1 MEYSF
6 SRKVSLVIQYSKEE
20 AEKLHNPCISPEHLV
35 LGMIKDKDN
44 KAVYALESLYV
55 DIYQVQQTLS
65 ELLHDKAEETQ
76 ARVFGVVFDEAGTNA
91 LKGSVWESIRLNSSE
106 INVEHLLLAIM
117 RQKENKVTQ
126 IINSYDV
133 TYQDIAD
140 KLKEANQPKPSAGF
154 DFDEED
160 DDEGIQ
166 RQPLFNS
173 GSEKKEAV
181 GQKETNDTKEETPF
195 LDQYG
200 TDLTKLAAEDK
211 LDSVIGREKE
221 IDRICQILSRRKK
234 NNPILVGDPGVG
246 KTAIVEGIAIRINE
260 GNVHYN
266 LRDKRIVSLEMGTL
280 VAGTKYRGEFENR
293 IMGVLKELSRNR
305 NIILF
310 IDEIH
315 NIVGAGSASGT
326 MDAANLLKPA
336 LANGSLQCIG
346 ATTQDEYRQY
356 FEKDG
361 ALDRRFQKVTVEQ
374 PSEDETLQILRNI
387 KDKYEE
393 HHRVRYTDKAL
404 EACVKLTA
412 RYIPDRFFPD
422 KAIDALDEAG
432 SRAHMKS
439 IVVPAEIKEQEQE
452 IEGIRKLKMQAVS
465 RQDYELA
472 GNLRNQECEMNDK
485 LETLK
490 QSWLEKEKESHA
502 DIDEAQIAEVV
513 SMMSGVPSQR
523 VSSTESSQL
532 KEIGNKLK
540 AKIIAQDKAIN
551 TIAHAI
557 QRNRL
562 GLKDPNRPIGSF
574 LFLGPT
580 GVGKTYL
587 AKQLALQFFGREEAL
602 IRLDMSEYSEKYTA
616 SRLIGSAPGY
626 VGYDEGGE
634 LVEKVRR
641 NPYSVILFDE
651 IEKADSSIY
660 NMLLQVLDEGRLTAS
675 NGKTANF
682 KNTVIILTSNVGS
695 RQLKD
700 FRNSIGFA
708 SRQAS
713 AESENAH
720 SRDIIQKALNKTF
733 APEFLNRLD
742 EIITFNQLDQSAIE
756 QIAQLE
762 IDRLAQRIKESGFI
776 MQTDADVV
784 KHIAT
789 QGYDMQ
795 YGARPL
801 RRAIQSKIED
811 KLVDL
816 IIEQSLQP
824 GCTIIYIGMSEDGKD
839 TVLSVKA

>member
-6 SRKVSLVIQYSKEE
+6 SKKVSLVIQYSKEE

-140 KLKEANQPKPSAGF
+140 KLKEANQPKPSSGL
-154 DFDEED
+154 DFDEDD

-181 GQKETNDTKEETPF
+181 GQKEATGTKEETPF

-200 TDLTKLAAEDK
+200 IDLTKLAAEDK

-246 KTAIVEGIAIRINE
+246 KTAIVEGLAIRINE

-374 PSEDETLQILRNI
+374 PSEEETLQILKNI
-387 KDKYEE
+387 KDKYEA

-412 RYIPDRFFPD
+412 RYIPERFFPD
-422 KAIDALDEAG
+422 KAIDALDESG

-540 AKIIAQDKAIN
+540 AKIIAQDKAID

-824 GCTIIYIGMSEDGKD
+824 GRTIYIGMGEDGKD

>member
-140 KLKEANQPKPSAGF
+140 KLKEANQPKPSSGL

-181 GQKETNDTKEETPF
+181 GQKEATGTKEETPF

-200 TDLTKLAAEDK
+200 IDLTKLAAEDK

-246 KTAIVEGIAIRINE
+246 KTAIVEGLAIRINE

-374 PSEDETLQILRNI
+374 PSEEETLQILKNI
-387 KDKYEE
+387 KDKYEA

-412 RYIPDRFFPD
+412 RYIPERFFPD
-422 KAIDALDEAG
+422 KAIDALDESG

-502 DIDEAQIAEVV
+502 DIDESQIAEVV

-540 AKIIAQDKAIN
+540 AKIIAQDKAID

-824 GCTIIYIGMSEDGKD
+824 GCTIYIGMSDDGKD
-839 TVLSVKA
+839 TMLSVKA

>member
-1 MEYSF
+1 
-6 SRKVSLVIQYSKEE
+6 
-20 AEKLHNPCISPEHLV
+20 
-35 LGMIKDKDN
+35 
-44 KAVYALESLYV
+44 
-55 DIYQVQQTLS
+55 
-65 ELLHDKAEETQ
+65 
-76 ARVFGVVFDEAGTNA
+76 
-91 LKGSVWESIRLNSSE
+91 
-106 INVEHLLLAIM
+106 
-117 RQKENKVTQ
+117 
-126 IINSYDV
+126 
-133 TYQDIAD
+133 
-140 KLKEANQPKPSAGF
+140 
-154 DFDEED
+154 
-160 DDEGIQ
+160 
-166 RQPLFNS
+166 
-173 GSEKKEAV
+173 
-181 GQKETNDTKEETPF
+181 
-195 LDQYG
+195 
-200 TDLTKLAAEDK
+200 
-211 LDSVIGREKE
+211 
-221 IDRICQILSRRKK
+221 
-234 NNPILVGDPGVG
+234 
-246 KTAIVEGIAIRINE
+246 
-260 GNVHYN
+260 
-266 LRDKRIVSLEMGTL
+266 
-280 VAGTKYRGEFENR
+280 
-293 IMGVLKELSRNR
+293 
-305 NIILF
+305 
-310 IDEIH
+310 
-315 NIVGAGSASGT
+315 
-326 MDAANLLKPA
+326 
-336 LANGSLQCIG
+336 
-346 ATTQDEYRQY
+346 
-356 FEKDG
+356 
-361 ALDRRFQKVTVEQ
+361 
-374 PSEDETLQILRNI
+374 
-387 KDKYEE
+387 
-393 HHRVRYTDKAL
+393 
-404 EACVKLTA
+404 
-412 RYIPDRFFPD
+412 
-422 KAIDALDEAG
+422 
-432 SRAHMKS
+432 
-439 IVVPAEIKEQEQE
+439 
-452 IEGIRKLKMQAVS
+452 
-465 RQDYELA
+465 
-472 GNLRNQECEMNDK
+472 MNDK
-485 LETLK
+485 LELLK
-490 QSWLEKEKESHA
+490 QSWLEKEKESHT

-540 AKIIAQDKAIN
+540 AKIIAQDKAID

-824 GCTIIYIGMSEDGKD
+824 GCTIYICMSKDGKD

>member
-140 KLKEANQPKPSAGF
+140 KLKEANQPKPSSGL

-181 GQKETNDTKEETPF
+181 GQKEATGTKEETPF

-200 TDLTKLAAEDK
+200 IDLTKLAAEDK

-246 KTAIVEGIAIRINE
+246 KTAIVEGLAIKINE

-374 PSEDETLQILRNI
+374 PSEEETLQILKNI
-387 KDKYEE
+387 KDKYEA

-412 RYIPDRFFPD
+412 RYIPERFFPD
-422 KAIDALDEAG
+422 KAIDALDESG

-540 AKIIAQDKAIN
+540 AKIIAQDKAID

-742 EIITFNQLDQSAIE
+742 EIITFNQLDQSTIE

-824 GCTIIYIGMSEDGKD
+824 GCTIYICMSKDGKD

>member
-20 AEKLHNPCISPEHLV
+20 AEKLHNTCISPEHLV

-140 KLKEANQPKPSAGF
+140 KLKEANQPKPSSGL

-181 GQKETNDTKEETPF
+181 GQKEATGTKEETPF

-200 TDLTKLAAEDK
+200 IDLTKLAAEDK

-246 KTAIVEGIAIRINE
+246 KTAIVEGLAIRINE

-374 PSEDETLQILRNI
+374 PSEEETLQILKNI
-387 KDKYEE
+387 KDKYEA

-412 RYIPDRFFPD
+412 RYIPERFFPD
-422 KAIDALDEAG
+422 KAIDALDESG

-485 LETLK
+485 LELLK
-490 QSWLEKEKESHA
+490 QSWLEKEKESHT

-540 AKIIAQDKAIN
+540 AKIIAQDKAID

-824 GCTIIYIGMSEDGKD
+824 GCTIYIGMSEDGKD

>member
-140 KLKEANQPKPSAGF
+140 KLKEANQPKPSSGL

-181 GQKETNDTKEETPF
+181 GQKEATGTKEETPF
-195 LDQYG
+195 LNQYG
-200 TDLTKLAAEDK
+200 IDLTKLAAEDK

-246 KTAIVEGIAIRINE
+246 KTAIVEGLAIRINE

-374 PSEDETLQILRNI
+374 PSEEETLQILKNI
-387 KDKYEE
+387 KDKYEA

-412 RYIPDRFFPD
+412 RYIPERFFPD
-422 KAIDALDEAG
+422 KAIDALDESG

-485 LETLK
+485 LELLK

-540 AKIIAQDKAIN
+540 AKIIAQDKAID

-708 SRQAS
+708 SQMATQ
-713 AESENAH
+713 ESENAH

-742 EIITFNQLDQSAIE
+742 EIITFNQLDQNAIE

-824 GCTIIYIGMSEDGKD
+824 GCTIYIGMAEDGKD

>member
-140 KLKEANQPKPSAGF
+140 KLKEANQPKPSSGL
-154 DFDEED
+154 DFDEDD

-181 GQKETNDTKEETPF
+181 GQKEVTGTKEETPF

-200 TDLTKLAAEDK
+200 IDLTKLAAEDK

-246 KTAIVEGIAIRINE
+246 KTAIVEGLAIRINE

-374 PSEDETLQILRNI
+374 PSEEETLQILKNI
-387 KDKYEE
+387 KDKYEA

-412 RYIPDRFFPD
+412 RYIPERFFPD
-422 KAIDALDEAG
+422 KAIDALDESG

-540 AKIIAQDKAIN
+540 AKIIAQDKAID

-713 AESENAH
+713 AESESAH

-824 GCTIIYIGMSEDGKD
+824 GCTIYIGMSEDGKD

>member
-140 KLKEANQPKPSAGF
+140 KLKEANQPKPSSGL
-154 DFDEED
+154 DFDEDD

-181 GQKETNDTKEETPF
+181 GQKEATGTKEETPF

-200 TDLTKLAAEDK
+200 IDLTKLAAEDK

-246 KTAIVEGIAIRINE
+246 KTAIVEGLAIRINE

-374 PSEDETLQILRNI
+374 PSEEETLQILKNI
-387 KDKYEE
+387 KDKYEA

-412 RYIPDRFFPD
+412 RYIPERFFPD
-422 KAIDALDEAG
+422 KAIDALDESG

-540 AKIIAQDKAIN
+540 AKIIAQDKAID
-551 TIAHAI
+551 TIVHAI

-824 GCTIIYIGMSEDGKD
+824 GCTIYIGMSEDGKD

>member
-140 KLKEANQPKPSAGF
+140 KLKEANQPRPSSGL

-181 GQKETNDTKEETPF
+181 GQKEATGTKEETPF

-200 TDLTKLAAEDK
+200 IDLTKLAAEDK

-246 KTAIVEGIAIRINE
+246 KTAIVEGLAIRINE

-374 PSEDETLQILRNI
+374 PSEEETLQILKNI
-387 KDKYEE
+387 KDKYEA

-412 RYIPDRFFPD
+412 RYIPERFFPD
-422 KAIDALDEAG
+422 KAIDALDESG

-540 AKIIAQDKAIN
+540 AKIIAQDKAID

-708 SRQAS
+708 SQMATQ
-713 AESENAH
+713 ESENAH

-742 EIITFNQLDQSAIE
+742 EIITFNQLDQNAIE

-824 GCTIIYIGMSEDGKD
+824 GCTIYIGMSEDGKD

>member
-140 KLKEANQPKPSAGF
+140 KLKEAKQPRPSSGL

-181 GQKETNDTKEETPF
+181 GQKEATGTKEETPF

-200 TDLTKLAAEDK
+200 IDLTKLAAEDK

-221 IDRICQILSRRKK
+221 IDRICLILSRRKK

-246 KTAIVEGIAIRINE
+246 KTAIVEGLAIRINE

-374 PSEDETLQILRNI
+374 PSEEETLQILKNI
-387 KDKYEE
+387 KDKYEA

-412 RYIPDRFFPD
+412 RYIPERFFPD
-422 KAIDALDEAG
+422 KAIDALDESG

-485 LETLK
+485 LELLK
-490 QSWLEKEKESHA
+490 QSWLEKEKESHT

-540 AKIIAQDKAIN
+540 AKIIAQDKAID

-824 GCTIIYIGMSEDGKD
+824 GCTICIGMSEDGKD

>member
-140 KLKEANQPKPSAGF
+140 KLKEANQPKPSSGL

-181 GQKETNDTKEETPF
+181 GQKEATGTKEETPF

-200 TDLTKLAAEDK
+200 IDLTKLAAEDK

-234 NNPILVGDPGVG
+234 NNPILVGDSGVG
-246 KTAIVEGIAIRINE
+246 KTAIVEGLAIRINE

-374 PSEDETLQILRNI
+374 PSEEETLQILKNI
-387 KDKYEE
+387 KDKYEA

-412 RYIPDRFFPD
+412 RYIPERFFPD
-422 KAIDALDEAG
+422 KAIDALDESG

-532 KEIGNKLK
+532 KDIGNKLK
-540 AKIIAQDKAIN
+540 AKIIAQDKAID

-824 GCTIIYIGMSEDGKD
+824 GCTIYIGMSENGKD

>member
-140 KLKEANQPKPSAGF
+140 KLKEANQPKPSSGL
-154 DFDEED
+154 DFDEDD

-181 GQKETNDTKEETPF
+181 GQKEATGTKEETPF

-200 TDLTKLAAEDK
+200 IDLTKLAAEDK

-246 KTAIVEGIAIRINE
+246 KTAIVEGLAIRINE

-374 PSEDETLQILRNI
+374 PSEEETLQILKNI
-387 KDKYEE
+387 KDKYEA

-412 RYIPDRFFPD
+412 RYIPERFFPD
-422 KAIDALDEAG
+422 KAIDALDESG

-502 DIDEAQIAEVV
+502 DIDESQIAEVV

-540 AKIIAQDKAIN
+540 AKIIAQDKAID

-762 IDRLAQRIKESGFI
+762 IDRLVQRIKESGFI

-824 GCTIIYIGMSEDGKD
+824 GCTIYIGMSENGKD

>member
-140 KLKEANQPKPSAGF
+140 KLKEANQPKPSSGL
-154 DFDEED
+154 DFDEDD

-181 GQKETNDTKEETPF
+181 GQKEATGTKEETPF

-200 TDLTKLAAEDK
+200 IDLTKLAAEDK

-246 KTAIVEGIAIRINE
+246 KTAIVEGLAIRINE

-374 PSEDETLQILRNI
+374 PSEEETLQILKNI
-387 KDKYEE
+387 KDKYEA

-412 RYIPDRFFPD
+412 RYIPERFFPD
-422 KAIDALDEAG
+422 KAIDALDESG

-502 DIDEAQIAEVV
+502 DIDESQIAEVV

-540 AKIIAQDKAIN
+540 AKIIAQDKAID

-824 GCTIIYIGMSEDGKD
+824 GCTIYIGMSDDGKD

>member
-140 KLKEANQPKPSAGF
+140 KLKEANQPKPSSGL

-181 GQKETNDTKEETPF
+181 GQKEATGTKEETPF
-195 LDQYG
+195 LNQYG
-200 TDLTKLAAEDK
+200 IDLTKLAAEDK

-246 KTAIVEGIAIRINE
+246 KTAIVEGLAIRINE

-374 PSEDETLQILRNI
+374 PSEEETLQILKNI
-387 KDKYEE
+387 KDKYEA

-412 RYIPDRFFPD
+412 RYIPERFFPD
-422 KAIDALDEAG
+422 KAIDALDESG

-540 AKIIAQDKAIN
+540 AKIIAQDKAID

-824 GCTIIYIGMSEDGKD
+824 GCTIYIGMSDDGKD

>member
-140 KLKEANQPKPSAGF
+140 KLKEANQPKPSSGL
-154 DFDEED
+154 DFDEDD

-181 GQKETNDTKEETPF
+181 GQKEATGTKEETPF

-200 TDLTKLAAEDK
+200 IDLTKLAAEDK

-246 KTAIVEGIAIRINE
+246 KTAIVEGLAIRINE

-374 PSEDETLQILRNI
+374 LSEEETLQILKNI
-387 KDKYEE
+387 KDKYEA

-412 RYIPDRFFPD
+412 RYIPERFFPD
-422 KAIDALDEAG
+422 KAIDALDESG

-502 DIDEAQIAEVV
+502 DIDESQIAEVV

-540 AKIIAQDKAIN
+540 AKIIAQDKAID

-762 IDRLAQRIKESGFI
+762 IDRLVQRIKESGFI

-824 GCTIIYIGMSEDGKD
+824 GCTIYIGMSENGKD